1 MEYNNK
7 EKKQEKENIDKL
19 NAHGLIGLALIFADS
34 SNEFFKMELL
44 KDTRYTRKDLINCKN
59 NFLYLDEK
67 SLENKTGR
75 IL

>member
-1 MEYNNK
+1 MTEQ
-7 EKKQEKENIDKL
+7 EKKNIDKR
-19 NAHGLIGLALIFADS
+19 NANSLIGLALIFADS

-44 KDTRYTRKDLINCKN
+44 KDTKYTRKDLINCKN
-59 NFLYLDEK
+59 NFLYLGEQ

>member
-1 MEYNNK
+1 MTEQ
-7 EKKQEKENIDKL
+7 EKKNIDKRYA
-19 NAHGLIGLALIFADS
+19 NSLIGLALIFADS

-44 KDTRYTRKDLINCKN
+44 KDTKYTRKDLINCKN
-59 NFLYLDEK
+59 NFLYLGEQ

>member
-1 MEYNNK
+1 MTEQ
-7 EKKQEKENIDKL
+7 EKKNIDKR
-19 NAHGLIGLALIFADS
+19 NANSLIGLALIFADS

-44 KDTRYTRKDLINCKN
+44 KDTKYTRKDLINCKN
-59 NFLYLDEK
+59 NFLYLNEQ